1 VSSFK
6 EETVLQSFKA
16 TGIYPM
22 DAEVILKRFN
32 KAPSNN
38 PEVLSS
44 EPKGNG
50 SSWNK
55 LHRLYDVAVKDNSG
69 AAAKEL
75 SSACKEP
82 G

>member
-16 TGIYPM
+16 TGIYPI

-32 KAPSNN
+32 KAPSDN
-38 PEVLSS
+38 PKVLSL
-44 EPKGNG
+44 ELKGNE
-50 SSWNK
+50 SSWNE
-55 LHRLYDVAVKDNSG
+55 LHRLYDVAIKDNSG

-75 SSACKEP
+75 SSALYSL
-82 G
+82 